1 MSSNALY
8 DITYGLYVVGCYSDG
23 KPAGCVINTCFQVTS
38 ENPTLAICLN
48 KKNFTL
54 DCIKRNPRFSL
65 SIIAEDTD
73 PFVISFRSSRDADKY
88 ADFGC
93 EDLDG
98 APAVKGKFCGRLI
111 LDAINFVDCGTHVIV
126 IGKLVTSYPGEGTPM
141 TYAYYHRVIKGKA
154 PKNAPTFRAEP
165 EPKPEAELRRSHAG
179 SDATFAVTL
188 WKPTAI
194 CRPTTFVR
202 SAALT
207 ARTSKRSKA
216 DRPTCIPGTGM
227 SPPPAVAPPS
237 ELHLIHSYTTF
248 REMCLFSTSPL
259 SISKRL

>member
-54 DCIKRNPRFSL
+54 DCINRNPRFSL

-73 PFVISFRSSRDADKY
+73 PFVISSFGFRSSRDADKY

-165 EPKPEAELRRSHAG
+165 EPKPEAEAPKKSRRFRCDVCGYIVETDGELPADYVCPICGVDRSH
-179 SDATFAVTL
+179 FEE
-188 WKPTAI
+188 I
-194 CRPTTFVR
+194 
-202 SAALT
+202 
-207 ARTSKRSKA
+207 
-216 DRPTCIPGTGM
+216 
-227 SPPPAVAPPS
+227 
-237 ELHLIHSYTTF
+237 
-248 REMCLFSTSPL
+248 
-259 SISKRL
+259 